1 MSYLKPYQ
9 ILLFFILLFISFYI
23 FTPILS
29 AKYATIDDWLMLSS
43 EKGRAIKV
51 FSVKNVLNTF
61 KSSHEGLYHPII
73 TISYSLEKTIFGLVP
88 EILHFDN
95 IIFHLIN
102 SFLTFLI
109 FLKLSNSFW
118 LSFIITALFAVH
130 PTRVEVVAWISA
142 RKDLLYTLFY
152 LLSILFYVN
161 TYNSKK
167 IKTCIFLSL
176 LCFALACFSKAMAIT
191 LPVILFLIDLYKN
204 NFDKKKIK
212 IYLIY
217 LLIALIFIIVALIV
231 HYSRDYK
238 NIFFTSFNF
247 VVYFINAHF
256 NILFYLDKLLLP
268 IKLYCMYP
276 FFYDTLSMPPAFILY
291 SPTVL
296 YLLIFFSFLSLK
308 KTKVVFYGFLF
319 FLISILPASNIFPI
333 GNFAVA
339 DRYTYIPYIG
349 LFFIFAKLILYI
361 CNKTNKKINLLVI
374 ILCIIIFGWLCYLSY
389 NRTIDWKNDSYGA
402 PISMKYYEF
411 GIKKNY

>member
-1 MSYLKPYQ
+1 
-9 ILLFFILLFISFYI
+9 
-23 FTPILS
+23 
-29 AKYATIDDWLMLSS
+29 
-43 EKGRAIKV
+43 
-51 FSVKNVLNTF
+51 
-61 KSSHEGLYHPII
+61 
-73 TISYSLEKTIFGLVP
+73 
-88 EILHFDN
+88 
-95 IIFHLIN
+95 
-102 SFLTFLI
+102 
-109 FLKLSNSFW
+109 
-118 LSFIITALFAVH
+118 
-130 PTRVEVVAWISA
+130 
-142 RKDLLYTLFY
+142 
-152 LLSILFYVN
+152 
-161 TYNSKK
+161 
-167 IKTCIFLSL
+167 
-176 LCFALACFSKAMAIT
+176 
-191 LPVILFLIDLYKN
+191 
-204 NFDKKKIK
+204 
-212 IYLIY
+212 
-217 LLIALIFIIVALIV
+217 
-231 HYSRDYK
+231 
-238 NIFFTSFNF
+238 
-247 VVYFINAHF
+247 
-256 NILFYLDKLLLP
+256 
-268 IKLYCMYP
+268 MYP